1 MGGFILKRSIGEIYE
16 FLAVIG
22 ILALIFFIF
31 EYFNIAIDRIYVII
45 GFLVIWIGG
54 KMILRNRS
62 K

>member
-1 MGGFILKRSIGEIYE
+1 MKRSICEIYE

-22 ILALIFFIF
+22 ILALIFFIL
-31 EYFNIAIDRIYVII
+31 EYFNIAIDRIYVVI
-45 GFLVIWIGG
+45 GFLVIWIVG

>member
-1 MGGFILKRSIGEIYE
+1 MKRSIGEIYE

-22 ILALIFFIF
+22 MLALIFFIL
-31 EYFNIAIDRIYVII
+31 EYFNIAIDRIYVVIA
-45 GFLVIWIGG
+45 FLVIWIVG